1 MTASRFPDAPA
12 AIQTLRVDQRGFPV
26 PAFVPWIDGEPEFR
40 AIEPGTVE
48 RVHRERLCWIC
59 GLRNSG
65 GSAFVIGPMCGVNR
79 VAPEP
84 PSHLLCA
91 RFAVRACPFLSQPMA
106 KRNSRN
112 LPEHQPPPGVMIP
125 RNPGVTAIWIT
136 STYRAERQPEG
147 GLLFRIGA
155 PIRVEWWCE
164 GRAAT
169 RQEVIRSVQTG
180 LPALQEIAEQDG
192 PEAVAALRD
201 QVVRF
206 GRLVPDA

>member
-1 MTASRFPDAPA
+1 MIASRFPDAPA
-12 AIQTLRVDQRGFPV
+12 AIQTLRVEKRGYPV

-40 AIEPGTVE
+40 AIYPDSAE
-48 RVHRERLCWIC
+48 RFHRDRLCWIC
-59 GLRNSG
+59 GRKNIG

-91 RFAVRACPFLSQPMA
+91 RFAVQACPFLSQPLA
-106 KRNSRN
+106 KRNARN
-112 LPEHQPPPGVMIP
+112 LPEHEPPPGVMIP

-136 STYRAERQPEG
+136 STYRAETQPEG
-147 GLLFRIGA
+147 GLLFRIGS

-169 RQEVIRSVQTG
+169 LKEVMHSVETG
-180 LPALQEIAEQDG
+180 LPALREIAEHNG
-192 PEAVAALRD
+192 PDEVAALRD
-201 QVVRF
+201 QVMRF
-206 GRLVPDA
+206 AKLMPPA